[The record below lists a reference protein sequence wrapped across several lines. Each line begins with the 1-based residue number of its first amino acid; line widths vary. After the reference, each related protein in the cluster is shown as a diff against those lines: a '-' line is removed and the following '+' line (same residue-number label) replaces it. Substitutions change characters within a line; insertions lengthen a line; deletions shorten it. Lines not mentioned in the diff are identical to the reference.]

1 MSKIKFNKS
10 PTIYSGD
17 FIQIGKNQIRIT
29 FENEIPT
36 EDVLL
41 SGLYLVNEHNVEL
54 IQTVRLDYTYLYR
67 SYDVPYIV
75 ELCNDGNIYTPPK
88 EEPPIEE
95 ISPEKTEEE
104 LQAEFEQVK
113 NMKIQE
119 LSNICENEI
128 YTGIEINGLSYSY
141 TMQDQSNLIN
151 AITMAQATGLSI
163 PYHADNQ
170 PCSLYTLVELM
181 EIYVAE
187 QMNITKNQTYFNQI
201 KLYIISLTD
210 RNDLEL
216 VQSIYYGAKLTGE
229 YLDNYNAI
237 MEQSHKIATNFNI
250 TA

>member
-41 SGLYLVNEHNVEL
+41 SGLYLVNEHNVDL

-95 ISPEKTEEE
+95 IPPEKTEEE
-104 LQAEFEQVK
+104 LLEEFEQAK
-113 NMKIQE
+113 NIKIQE

-128 YTGIEINGLSYSY
+128 YTGIKINGLNYSY

-170 PCSLYTLVELM
+170 PCSLYTLAELM

-187 QMNITKNQTYFNQI
+187 QINITKNQTYFNQI
-201 KLYIISLTD
+201 KLYINSLTD
-210 RNDLEL
+210 RNNLEL
-216 VQSIYYGAKLTGE
+216 VQSIYYGIELTGE
-229 YLDNYNAI
+229 YFDNYNAI
-237 MEQSHKIATNFNI
+237 MEQSYKIATNFAI
-250 TA
+250 VA

>member
-17 FIQIGKNQIRIT
+17 FLQIGKNQIRII
-29 FENEIPT
+29 FQDEIPT

-41 SGLYLVNEHNVEL
+41 SGLYLVNEYNVDL

-75 ELCNDGNIYTPPK
+75 ELCNDGNIYTPPTD
-88 EEPPIEE
+88 EPPIEE
-95 ISPEKTEEE
+95 LPPEKTEEE
-104 LQAEFEQVK
+104 LQEEFEQAK

-128 YTGIEINGLSYSY
+128 YTGIEINGLNYSY

-151 AITMAQATGLSI
+151 AITMAQATDLSI

-170 PCSLYTLVELM
+170 PCSLYTLAELM

-187 QMNITKNQTYFNQI
+187 QINITKNQTYFNQI
-201 KLYIISLTD
+201 KLYINSLTD
-210 RNDLEL
+210 RNNLEL
-216 VQSIYYGAKLTGE
+216 VQSIYYGVELTGD
-229 YLDNYNAI
+229 YLNNYNTI
-237 MEQSHKIATNFNI
+237 MEQSYKIATNF
-250 TA
+250 AVVA

>member
-17 FIQIGKNQIRIT
+17 FIQIGENQIRII
-29 FENEIPT
+29 FENEIPS
-36 EDVLL
+36 EDILL
-41 SGLYLVNEHNVEL
+41 SGLCLVNEYNTDL
-54 IQTVRLDYTYLYR
+54 IQTLRLDYTYLYR

-88 EEPPIEE
+88 DEPPVDE
-95 ISPEKTEEE
+95 IPPEKTEEE

-119 LSNICENEI
+119 LSNICKNEI
-128 YTGIEINGLSYSY
+128 YTGIEINGLNYSY

-170 PCSLYTLVELM
+170 PCSLYTLADLM

-187 QMNITKNQTYFNQI
+187 QIHITKNQTYFNQI
-201 KLYIISLTD
+201 KLYINSLTD
-210 RNDLEL
+210 RNNLEL
-216 VQSIYYGAKLTGE
+216 VQSIYYGVELTGD
-229 YLDNYNAI
+229 YLDNYNTI
-237 MEQSHKIATNFNI
+237 MEQSYKIATNF
-250 TA
+250 AVVA